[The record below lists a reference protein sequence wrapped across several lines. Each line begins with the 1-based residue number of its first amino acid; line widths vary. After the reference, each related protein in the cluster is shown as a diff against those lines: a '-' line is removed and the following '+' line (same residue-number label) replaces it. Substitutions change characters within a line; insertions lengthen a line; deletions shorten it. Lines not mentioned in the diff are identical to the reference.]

1 MCHYA
6 KEIYHQFHSLSGLFT
21 EEHMSSSPTSTDMRS
36 GTTTVC
42 VHKDLYGVGPA
53 CISPGFPM
61 SLWQLQVL
69 VRSEFD
75 ECSTLASVETL
86 TITRCWNFLVCSH
99 AEQLIRTSDPLSWC
113 QRRRGS
119 IPWNFLRRKLW
130 ATPTCV
136 HSSERMHWLDGVVH
150 RK

>member
-1 MCHYA
+1 MSLCQRNLPPISLTLGPFHRRAYVFFSNFHRHEVRHY
-6 KEIYHQFHSLSGLFT
+6 YC
-21 EEHMSSSPTSTDMRS
+21 
-36 GTTTVC
+36 VC

-75 ECSTLASVETL
+75 ECSTLASVETF

-99 AEQLIRTSDPLSWC
+99 AEQLIRTSNPLSWC

-136 HSSERMHWLDGVVH
+136 YSSERMHWLDGVVH